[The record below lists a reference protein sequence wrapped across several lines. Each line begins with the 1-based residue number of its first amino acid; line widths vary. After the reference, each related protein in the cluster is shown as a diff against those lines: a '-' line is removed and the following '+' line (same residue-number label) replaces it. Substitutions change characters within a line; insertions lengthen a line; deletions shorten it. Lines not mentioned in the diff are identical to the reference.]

1 MPREDFAVRGM
12 MPEMDPYEV
21 SPLAVQR
28 PVTAQP
34 DLSQFDFSQ
43 FQDFNPLD
51 GANFSGAF
59 GGSGSASPMQGA
71 PTSFAIPENYGNP
84 KNKIY
89 NLTANPDD
97 GIRLKLVD
105 GTVVY
110 EGQGPEA
117 AAKASEIIQ
126 KLGKDFGTQSTWIL
140 DKQTAGGDWKQVSQD
155 TVGEKK
161 KTALNAFLD
170 VAAPIAGAA
179 LSVFVPGAAALFG
192 GQAGAAAAGA
202 GAGSLLN
209 SGLQNQNSA
218 EAFKKAAIAA
228 AGSYLG
234 AQIAPNVS
242 SALKGLT
249 NAASPLTTA
258 GTQAVAQ
265 GGAGALTQAGTGA
278 LLDAIPEIVVT
289 GARNA
294 VSTGLGSG
302 FGAGA
307 GSLIPKPTFDAS
319 QYKVNDFKV
328 KPDQVVDTPNIDEL
342 VITGSKPSVD
352 PLTVVGAGTTSAFP
366 KLDTSQ
372 FEVKPFEPTPEPA
385 PTDNIEEI
393 VVTAKPKIDPLTVA
407 GAGVP
412 TPTFDTS
419 PFEVKPFDTTP
430 KPPAPTDNIE
440 EIVVTAPKKITP
452 IGALGAGVT
461 LTGPTTPPPPPPP
474 PIEEIVVPGTRPVK
488 TDQVIPAAAG
498 AGAGALVNATPPP
511 PPPTIEEIIIQAEKL
526 PEKVQYKPAA
536 EAAAGIA
543 AANTLANALDATPKT
558 PMEKAQ
564 DWIKKNP
571 LQAASLGLT
580 ALSGLAAGTKG
591 GTGSGSTGNM
601 PGNIGA
607 AGTRAS
613 LSPTFT
619 TGTLPPVSGTFAGG
633 ALSGTRT
640 PAAMDMSTDD
650 WLRYGLRPEKNFFA
664 APTPVAQ
671 EIPVK
676 KARGGSMRGTPRKG
690 RSEFAVHGAG
700 TGRSDDIPAVL
711 SDGEYVMDAET
722 VALLGDG
729 SNKAGAE
736 KLDQL
741 RVNLRRHKGANLAK
755 GRFSVNAKSPEKYLA
770 GGRV

>member
-1 MPREDFAVRGM
+1 MAREDFAVRGM

-21 SPLAVQR
+21 SPLAVQG
-28 PVTAQP
+28 PVAAQP
-34 DLSQFDFSQ
+34 DLSQFDLSQ

-89 NLTANPDD
+89 NLYANPDD

-161 KTALNAFLD
+161 KTALNSFLD

-202 GAGSLLN
+202 AGGSLLN

-258 GTQAVAQ
+258 GTQAVTQ

-352 PLTVVGAGTTSAFP
+352 PLTVVGAGANAPFP

-372 FEVKPFEPTPEPA
+372 FEVKPFEPTPEPK

-440 EIVVTAPKKITP
+440 EIKVTAPKKITP

-461 LTGPTTPPPPPPP
+461 LTGPTAPTTPTYVDDTPLEDQFEITAPKPKDLRVEGPVTQAAIIDALNNGIPDLTVTAP
-474 PIEEIVVPGTRPVK
+474 HPTTPIKVEPLQAPDPKLDPIT
-488 TDQVIPAAAG
+488 AG
-498 AGAGALVNATPPP
+498 LNGLLGEP
-511 PPPTIEEIIIQAEKL
+511 
-526 PEKVQYKPAA
+526 
-536 EAAAGIA
+536 
-543 AANTLANALDATPKT
+543 TPKT
-558 PMEKAQ
+558 PMEKTQ
-564 DWIKKNP
+564 DWIKKHP
-571 LQAASLGLT
+571 LEAASLGLT
-580 ALSGLAAGTKG
+580 ALSGLAAGTKN

-640 PAAMDMSTDD
+640 PAAMNMSTDD
-650 WLRYGLRPEKNFFA
+650 WLRYGLHPEKNFFA

-676 KARGGSMRGTPRKG
+676 KARGGPIAGKGRKG

-729 SNKAGAE
+729 SSKAGAE

-770 GGRV
+770 GGRVK